1 MEEEKIKKYYTL
13 SSGHPINFYYSV
25 VVYAAI
31 IFMFFPEQFYKLNI
45 GWVYAI
51 GTIGMA
57 FFITWLSRVFFRTG
71 IVRVYLSDT
80 FLQITAKV
88 VQLED
93 VVRIVLVKR
102 SSKFGREL
110 QIYTGSDLRLFGSI
124 ALDELQKPDEMIE
137 DIKATIPQATFTEQ
151 YAGYHMVDWGLIVSV
166 VALAVL
172 IFWKLF

>member
-25 VVYAAI
+25 IVYAAV
-31 IFMFFPEQFYKLNI
+31 FSMLLPVEFYKLNI
-45 GWVYAI
+45 GWVYVI
-51 GTIGMA
+51 GTIGLA
-57 FFITWLSRVFFRTG
+57 IFVAWLSRLFFRTG

-80 FLQITAKV
+80 FLQVTAKV

-110 QIYTGSDLRLFGSI
+110 QIFTGSDLRLFGSI
-124 ALDELQKPDEMIE
+124 ALDELQKPDELIE
-137 DIKATIPQATFTEQ
+137 DIKVAIPNATFTEQ

-172 IFWKLF
+172 FFWKLF